1 MTAGPDTA
9 LHAIKAAHTV
19 IWAFFVLMILAVWG
33 FAMLSRFEGSAWA
46 AGIVFIEVVVLALN
60 KGECPLG
67 PLVARRT
74 TDRRA
79 NFDIYLPAWLAAR
92 TKVIFG
98 PLYGAGILFA
108 GLRWLSAAP

>member
-1 MTAGPDTA
+1 
-9 LHAIKAAHTV
+9 
-19 IWAFFVLMILAVWG
+19 
-33 FAMLSRFEGSAWA
+33 MLSHFAGAAWA
-46 AGIVFIEVVVLALN
+46 AGVVLVEVVVLGLN

-67 PLVARRT
+67 PMVARRT

-98 PLYGAGILFA
+98 TLYCTGVIFA
-108 GLRWLSAAP
+108 GLRWLSVSP